1 LTASVVTMG
10 YFREELWYFST
21 NAKEFSGAG
30 LTDVCELDLHVSAL
44 VQQDSRL
51 VVPGHNM
58 NALELQL
65 PVYLRRGLKCTKCN
79 IRIDYIAANM

>member
-1 LTASVVTMG
+1 MG

-21 NAKEFSGAG
+21 TAKEFSGAG

-44 VQQDSRL
+44 VQQDPRL

-58 NALELQL
+58 NALELQP
-65 PVYLRRGLKCTKCN
+65 PVYFRRGFKCTKRN
-79 IRIDYIAANM
+79 ISID